1 MGVNEALTMCMV
13 RVLVKMLLVIVVVIF
28 KLVLVS
34 NWCYLLGRVFSKLV
48 REHATICGVV
58 GRMDGTGLGVIY
70 QLVAAL
76 VPVWVVS
83 VVVLL

>member
-1 MGVNEALTMCMV
+1 MGVNEALTMWMV

-28 KLVLVS
+28 KLALMN
-34 NWCYLLGRVFSKLV
+34 NWCYLLSRVFKLV

-58 GRMDGTGLGVIY
+58 GWMDGTGLGAIH
-70 QLVAAL
+70 QLVATL
-76 VPVWVVS
+76 VPVWMVS